1 MSNARRGESS
11 PAANFHF
18 HTTTHTIQKQNGIE
32 LGQPD
37 FIGALG

>member
-11 PAANFHF
+11 PAANFYF
-18 HTTTHTIQKQNGIE
+18 HTTTYAILWHNGIE
-32 LGQPD
+32 LGWTD

>member
-11 PAANFHF
+11 PAANFYF
-18 HTTTHTIQKQNGIE
+18 HTTTHAILKHSVE
-32 LGQPD
+32 LGQAD